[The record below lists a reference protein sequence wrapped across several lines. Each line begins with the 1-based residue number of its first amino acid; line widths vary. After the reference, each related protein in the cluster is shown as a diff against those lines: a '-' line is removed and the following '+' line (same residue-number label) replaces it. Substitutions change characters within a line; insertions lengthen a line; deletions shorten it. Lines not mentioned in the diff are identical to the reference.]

1 MLKLI
6 DLGNQLVGLSEDKF
20 ESIFAQTA
28 QDQLFFDSF
37 IAQQI
42 VQVNQAQQF

>member
-6 DLGNQLVGLSEDKF
+6 DLGNQLVSLDANQFQGIFK
-20 ESIFAQTA
+20 ESA

-42 VQVNQAQQF
+42 VQVNQA